1 MANHANTCICFIN
14 KPINRY
20 NRMSLTYVGGDY
32 LLYVFFKQANHLLS
46 LFQYLQQYNYYLI
59 RCSSFESQ
67 NVKMDIKRQRRP
79 GKNKF
84 DNFLV
89 TAHPELDIKG
99 TYQNING
106 QKSLQNVVLIYFY
119 GEIKKEIII
128 QNVYYNAK
136 ITFN

>member
-1 MANHANTCICFIN
+1 
-14 KPINRY
+14 
-20 NRMSLTYVGGDY
+20 
-32 LLYVFFKQANHLLS
+32 
-46 LFQYLQQYNYYLI
+46 
-59 RCSSFESQ
+59 
-67 NVKMDIKRQRRP
+67 MDIKRQRRP

-106 QKSLQNVVLIYFY
+106 QKSLQNVVLINFY

-136 ITFN
+136 ITFNKITHRIKSKFQLITRPDS